1 MREGA
6 NLSGGTLKNRTA
18 GTHHPQLTLTLPSP
32 YTEAPGPPTLPPGA
46 SIACTFRESHQ
57 ATFALRSPSRVS
69 SAARGPSPHP
79 PPCPATGPQG
89 RRPRPLAEGIVS
101 HPQQKRPKRSGVGGR
116 GGERAHPCGPRGPAD
131 AEPRPT
137 SSRSRAPSLA
147 PLSGLQLR
155 VPAPLPSP
163 SAPTYHWPAQAQRA
177 ARVPPVPRL
186 HQPSGK
192 LSNSH

>member
-1 MREGA
+1 MGEGA

-18 GTHHPQLTLTLPSP
+18 GTHHPQLALTLPSP
-32 YTEAPGPPTLPPGA
+32 YTEAPRPPTLPPGA
-46 SIACTFRESHQ
+46 SIACTFRDPTRPHLPS
-57 ATFALRSPSRVS
+57 ALP
-69 SAARGPSPHP
+69 ARFPAQPGVRARIP
-79 PPCPATGPQG
+79 PPCPATGPRG
-89 RRPRPLAEGIVS
+89 RRPRPLAGGIVS

-137 SSRSRAPSLA
+137 SSRSRARSLA
-147 PLSGLQLR
+147 PLFGLQVR
-155 VPAPLPSP
+155 VPASLPSP

-192 LSNSH
+192 LSN